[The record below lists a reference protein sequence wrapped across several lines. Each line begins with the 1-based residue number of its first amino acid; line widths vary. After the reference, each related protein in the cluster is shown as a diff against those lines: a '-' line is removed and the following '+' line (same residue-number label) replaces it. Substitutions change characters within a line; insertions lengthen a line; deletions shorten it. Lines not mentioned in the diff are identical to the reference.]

1 MNLTAKIQIHAE
13 RVAGLR
19 AELDAVIEGLES
31 QTEEAREQLL
41 KYQDMKIETESILDE
56 AGKNYKDAERL
67 LFGAGRLAGRLREL
81 QREQRSAELMALA
94 EDETEPEQVDLAFK
108 KLAELKKTI
117 VKMKGEIHEL
127 RLFHG
132 WCSTAGAAL
141 AGLNNCP
148 QET

>member
-1 MNLTAKIQIHAE
+1 MNLSFNIQRHAE

-19 AELDAVIEGLES
+19 GELDAIMDALES
-31 QTEEAREQLL
+31 QTEEAREQLK
-41 KYQDMKIETESILDE
+41 KYQDMKIETETILDQ
-56 AGKNYKDAERL
+56 AGENYKQAERL

-94 EDETEPEQVDLAFK
+94 EDETEPEQVDLAFI

-117 VKMKGEIHEL
+117 AKMKEEIHEL
-127 RLFHG
+127 RLAHG

>member
-19 AELDAVIEGLES
+19 AELDAIIEEMES

-41 KYQDMKIETESILDE
+41 KYQNMKLETENVLDQ
-56 AGKNYKDAERL
+56 AGENYKQAERL

-81 QREQRSAELMALA
+81 QIEQRRAELLALA
-94 EDETEPEQVDLAFK
+94 EDDTEPAQVDLAFIR
-108 KLAELKKTI
+108 LAELKKTI
-117 VKMKGEIHEL
+117 AKMKNEIHQL

>member
-19 AELDAVIEGLES
+19 AELDAIIEEMES
-31 QTEEAREQLL
+31 QTEEAREQLK
-41 KYQDMKIETESILDE
+41 KYQDMKLETENVLDQ
-56 AGKNYKDAERL
+56 AGRNYNQAERL

-117 VKMKGEIHEL
+117 AKMKNEIHQL

-132 WCSTAGAAL
+132 WCSTASA
-141 AGLNNCP
+141 NY
-148 QET
+148 

>member
-1 MNLTAKIQIHAE
+1 MNLSQNIQRHAE

-41 KYQDMKIETESILDE
+41 KYQNMKLETENVLDQ
-56 AGKNYKDAERL
+56 AGENYKQAERL

-81 QREQRSAELMALA
+81 QIEQRRAELLALA
-94 EDETEPEQVDLAFK
+94 EDETEPAQVDLAFI

-117 VKMKGEIHEL
+117 AKMKGEIHEL